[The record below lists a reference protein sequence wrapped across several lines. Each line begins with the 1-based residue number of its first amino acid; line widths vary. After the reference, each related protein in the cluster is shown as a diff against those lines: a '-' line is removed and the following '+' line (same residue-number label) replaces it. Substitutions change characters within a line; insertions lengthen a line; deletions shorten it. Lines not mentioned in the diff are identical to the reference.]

1 MGISPAAIAGTS
13 VGAIIG
19 GAYAAG
25 IKGRAIWN
33 HSIASLKQ
41 SLRCDEQVV
50 ASAGGTF
57 R

>member
-1 MGISPAAIAGTS
+1 MRISPAAIAGAS

-25 IKGRAIWN
+25 IKGARYLES
-33 HSIASLKQ
+33 SIASLKQ
-41 SLRCDEQVV
+41 SLRYDEQVV

>member
-50 ASAGGTF
+50 ASAGRTF